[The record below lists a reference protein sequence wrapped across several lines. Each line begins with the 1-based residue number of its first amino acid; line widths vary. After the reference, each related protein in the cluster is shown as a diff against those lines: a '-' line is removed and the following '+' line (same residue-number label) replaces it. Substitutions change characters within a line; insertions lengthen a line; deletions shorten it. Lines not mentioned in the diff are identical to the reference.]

1 MKLTM
6 MPRDSAGKWAV
17 YLSVLFV
24 VLMALKFTQ
33 AVSLPLPSPLIAL
46 FAIAGLILGLISI
59 FLHRGRAVLL
69 LIPVL
74 IGLLVAVWTTAEL
87 MFPH

>member
-1 MKLTM
+1 MKISTM
-6 MPRDSAGKWAV
+6 PKDSAGKWAV

-24 VLMALKFTQ
+24 VLMVLKFTQ
-33 AVSLPLPSPLIAL
+33 AVRLPLPSPLIAL
-46 FAIAGLILGLISI
+46 FAIAGLVLSLISI
-59 FLHRGRAVLL
+59 FLHKGRAILL

-74 IGLLVAVWTTAEL
+74 VGLLVAAWTTAEL

>member
-1 MKLTM
+1 MKVTV
-6 MPRDSAGKWAV
+6 MPNDSAGKWAV

-33 AVSLPLPSPLIAL
+33 AVRLPLPSPLIAL
-46 FAIAGLILGLISI
+46 FAIAGLVLGLISI
-59 FLHRGRAVLL
+59 FLHKGRAILL

-74 IGLLVAVWTTAEL
+74 IGLLVAAWTTAEL